1 MAIKMAP
8 IGQPAQTAVGYQ
20 LDIPQQRIVT
30 PRNSVIV
37 TRNSGNVTLPDRIEQ
52 LEARV
57 VALEQALLLQ
67 FQKHQSRAEY
77 MREYR
82 SRQRERK

>member
-8 IGQPAQTAVGYQ
+8 TGQAAQTATPYQ

-57 VALEQALLLQ
+57 VALEQALLRQ
-67 FQKHQSRAEY
+67 SQKHQSRAEY

-82 SRQRERK
+82 SRQRESK